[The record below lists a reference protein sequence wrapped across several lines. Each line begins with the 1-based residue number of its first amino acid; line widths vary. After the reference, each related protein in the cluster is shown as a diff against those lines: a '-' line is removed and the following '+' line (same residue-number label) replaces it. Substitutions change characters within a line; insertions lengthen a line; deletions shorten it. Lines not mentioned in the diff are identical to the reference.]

1 MVDNSKRHCADF
13 FLNSLQISNNQ
24 SNNKGTE
31 FVELNFKQKTMEKV
45 KKIASIFMVAVLG
58 ALVALGINRLWN
70 KNNPRSFEQ
79 MQNNAWFTNQKL
91 SGDQVGFDFVAVS
104 ELSTPAVVHIKT
116 TMSAQTSQS
125 QQSPDGF
132 FDPFEFFQ
140 DPRLRNMPQEAT
152 GSGVII
158 TTDGYIATNNHVVE
172 NASKIEVVLN
182 DKRTYT
188 AELVGRDPETDLA
201 LLKISEKELP
211 FLKFGNSDVLKVGEW
226 VVAVGNPF
234 NLTSTVTAGIVSA
247 KGRNINLLRQNT
259 QWAIENFIQTDAA
272 VNPGNSGGALVNT
285 NGELIGINTAIAS
298 QTGSYAGYSFAIP
311 VNIAK
316 KILDDLL
323 KYGEV
328 KRAVLGVQIQDITA
342 ELADEK
348 GLKEMKGVYIP
359 EVVAD
364 GAAEKGG
371 VKKGDVILK
380 INDAVVNSSSELQE
394 QISRYHPG
402 DKVKLIVNR
411 GGNTKEIEVLLRS
424 KEGKTEFDT
433 EMRKEEKTAQGA
445 VLENLTKEERTKL
458 NTKYGVK
465 IKKVGKGAFYDEGIE
480 DGFVIT
486 HIDKVPVST
495 AQEIQKILK
504 NKEGAVLIEGIAK
517 NGKKEAYAIKL
528 K

>member
-1 MVDNSKRHCADF
+1 MIKLR
-13 FLNSLQISNNQ
+13 
-24 SNNKGTE
+24 
-31 FVELNFKQKTMEKV
+31 
-45 KKIASIFMVAVLG
+45 KIAGIFMVAVLG
-58 ALVALGINRLWN
+58 ALVALGINKLWN
-70 KNNPRSFEQ
+70 KNNPKSFDQ
-79 MQNNAWFTNQKL
+79 MQNKAWFTNQKL

-116 TMSAQTSQS
+116 TMSATTSQS
-125 QQSPDGF
+125 QPSPNGF

-140 DPRLRNMPQEAT
+140 DPRQSMPQEAS

-158 TTDGYIATNNHVVE
+158 TTDGYIATNNHVIE
-172 NASKIEVVLN
+172 YASKIEVVLN
-182 DKRTYT
+182 DKRTYS
-188 AELVGRDPETDLA
+188 AELIGRDPETDLA
-201 LLKISEKELP
+201 LLKISEIELP

-226 VVAVGNPF
+226 VLAVGNPF

-285 NGELIGINTAIAS
+285 NGELVGINTAIAS

-342 ELADEK
+342 ELAEDK
-348 GLKEMKGVYIP
+348 GLKEIKGVYIP
-359 EVVAD
+359 EVVAN
-364 GAAEKGG
+364 GAAAKGG

-380 INDAVVNSSSELQE
+380 INEATVNSSSELQE

-402 DKVKLIVNR
+402 DKVKLEINR
-411 GGNTKEIEVLLRS
+411 GGSNKEIEVVLRS

-433 EMRKEEKTAQGA
+433 EMRKEETTAQGA
-445 VLENLTKEERTKL
+445 TLENLTKEEKTRINSK
-458 NTKYGVK
+458 NGVK
-465 IKKVGKGAFYDEGIE
+465 IKKAGKGAFFDGGIE
-480 DGFVIT
+480 DGFIIT
-486 HIDKVPVST
+486 HIDKLPVSS
-495 AQEIQKILK
+495 AYEVQKILK
-504 NKEGAVLIEGIAK
+504 SKEGAVLVEGIAN

>member
-1 MVDNSKRHCADF
+1 
-13 FLNSLQISNNQ
+13 
-24 SNNKGTE
+24 
-31 FVELNFKQKTMEKV
+31 MEKV
-45 KKIASIFMVAVLG
+45 RKIAGIFMVALLG
-58 ALVALGINRLWN
+58 ALVALGINKLWN
-70 KNNPRSFEQ
+70 KNNPKSFEQ

-116 TMSAQTSQS
+116 TISTATSQS
-125 QQSPDGF
+125 KQAPNGF

-140 DPRLRNMPQEAT
+140 DPRLHNMPQEAT

-158 TTDGYIATNNHVVE
+158 TTDGYIATNNHVIE

-182 DKRTYT
+182 DKRTYA
-188 AELVGRDPETDLA
+188 AELIGKDPETDLA
-201 LLKISEKELP
+201 LLKITEKDLP
-211 FLKFGNSDVLKVGEW
+211 FLKFGNSDILKVGEW

-285 NGELIGINTAIAS
+285 QGELIGINTAIAS

-316 KILDDLL
+316 KVLDDLL

-342 ELADEK
+342 DLAEEK
-348 GLKEMKGVYIP
+348 GIKEIKGVYVP
-359 EVVAD
+359 EVVSD
-364 GAAEKGG
+364 GAAAKSGI
-371 VKKGDVILK
+371 KKGDVILK

-402 DKVKLIVNR
+402 DKVKIVINR
-411 GGNTKEIEVLLRS
+411 DGQTKEFDVVLRS
-424 KEGKTEFDT
+424 KEGKTNFDT
-433 EMRKEEKTAQGA
+433 EMRKEEKTVQGA
-445 VLENLTKEERTKL
+445 VLENLTKEERTKI
-458 NTKYGVK
+458 NSKYGVK
-465 IKKVGKGAFYDEGIE
+465 VKKAGKGAFYNEGIE
-480 DGFVIT
+480 DGFIIT

-495 AQEIQKILK
+495 AQEVQKIL
-504 NKEGAVLIEGIAK
+504 NGKEGAVLIEGITK
-517 NGKKEAYAIKL
+517 SGKKEAYALKL

>member
-1 MVDNSKRHCADF
+1 
-13 FLNSLQISNNQ
+13 
-24 SNNKGTE
+24 
-31 FVELNFKQKTMEKV
+31 MEKV
-45 KKIASIFMVAVLG
+45 RKITGIFMVALLG
-58 ALVALGINRLWN
+58 ALVALGINKLWN
-70 KNNPRSFEQ
+70 KNNPKSLEQ

-116 TMSAQTSQS
+116 TMSAPTAQS
-125 QQSPDGF
+125 QQTPNGF

-140 DPRLRNMPQEAT
+140 DPRQNMPQEAS

-158 TTDGYIATNNHVVE
+158 TTDGYIATNNHVIE
-172 NASKIEVVLN
+172 NASKIEVILN
-182 DKRTYT
+182 DKRTYV
-188 AELVGRDPETDLA
+188 AELIGRDPETDLA
-201 LLKISEKELP
+201 LLKISERALP

-285 NGELIGINTAIAS
+285 SGELIGINTAIAS

-316 KILDDLL
+316 KVLDDLL

-348 GLKEMKGVYIP
+348 GLKEIKGVYIP
-359 EVVAD
+359 ELVED
-364 GAAEKGG
+364 GAAAKGG

-380 INDAVVNSSSELQE
+380 INDAIVNSSSELQE

-402 DKVKLIVNR
+402 DKVKLLINR
-411 GGNTKEIEVLLRS
+411 SGSSKEIEVVLRS
-424 KEGKTEFDT
+424 KEGKTEFNT

-445 VLENLTKEERTKL
+445 VLENLTKEERVKI
-458 NTKYGVK
+458 NAKHGVK
-465 IKKVGKGAFYDEGIE
+465 IKKVGKGAFFDEGIE
-480 DGFVIT
+480 EGFIIT
-486 HIDKVPVST
+486 HIDKLPVST
-495 AQEIQKILK
+495 AQEVQKILK
-504 NKEGAVLIEGIAK
+504 SKEGAVLVEGIGK
-517 NGKKEAYAIKL
+517 SGKKEAYAIKL
-528 K
+528 R